1 MKVTLLGAGGPTG
14 RLLLDK
20 LLSDGH
26 DVTALVRR
34 PPGFPASAPRLRVLH
49 GDATTP
55 ADVCAAVADADAV
68 VSVLGTGF
76 SRQPIHLYS
85 ASAQAICS
93 ALAQAGIRRL
103 IVTSSAAL
111 SDWTD
116 PGWNWG
122 ERVVGR
128 RILGYLG
135 RTLYADMAGMEAI
148 VSASSLDWTIM
159 RPLGLAT
166 MDAPT
171 TYRIAEDHIPG
182 RQTARRDLAAAIADQ
197 LSRTDYHGK
206 TVAVATA
213 DKHQS
218 LARTLWREGIK
229 PNLACTSQR

>member
-1 MKVTLLGAGGPTG
+1 MKVTLLGASGPTG

-26 DVTALVRR
+26 DITALVRR
-34 PPGFPASAPRLRVLH
+34 PAAFQVPSHRLRILR

-55 ADVCAAVADADAV
+55 SDVSAAVTGADAV

-93 ALAQAGIRRL
+93 ALTQAGARRL

-116 PGWNWG
+116 PGWNWA

-135 RTLYADMAGMEAI
+135 RTLYADMARMEAI
-148 VSASSLDWTIM
+148 VSASVLDWTIM

-166 MDAPT
+166 LDPPT
-171 TYRIAEDHIPG
+171 TYRIAEDHISG

-197 LSRTDYHGK
+197 LTRTDYHHK

-213 DKHQS
+213 DNHQS

-229 PNLACTSQR
+229 PNLPAATRR